1 MRILVL
7 LLLALGFGLS
17 ASCGDGT
24 RTEGDVSQEDGP
36 VVDVVEEEPT
46 DDDPTADPI
55 DEPTDEPVDDPEE
68 EVDPGTLLGEA
79 RITFYWVAY
88 EGDYLCSDPDTQL
101 GTCSGDPI
109 AMVCPDFASAAR
121 LEGTARLVD
130 GRMINI
136 GGCSCAGGFDCFVA
150 LDTTEFP
157 WGMGNRS
164 NPLVPF
170 VSVAVDTD
178 VIANGTVLYSPDI
191 DGVALPEA
199 MGGGTHDGCLRA
211 DDVGGGITGMH
222 IDFFAALRTYY
233 TELDPLIP
241 ENVTLYTDSPRC
253 DI

>member
-1 MRILVL
+1 ML
-7 LLLALGFGLS
+7 LLLALGFGIS

-24 RTEGDVSQEDGP
+24 RTEQDADQEDETAHDVLEDETPGS
-36 VVDVVEEEPT
+36 DAVVEPAE
-46 DDDPTADPI
+46 
-55 DEPTDEPVDDPEE
+55 EPVDDSPSDPGVEL
-68 EVDPGTLLGEA
+68 DPGTLLGEA

-88 EGDYLCSDPDTQL
+88 EGDYLCTSPDTQL
-101 GTCSGDPI
+101 GTCAGDPI

-121 LEGTARLVD
+121 LEGTARLLD

-136 GGCSCAGGFDCFVA
+136 GGCSCAGGFDCFVV
-150 LDTTEFP
+150 LDTETYP

-164 NPLVPF
+164 NPLEPF

-178 VIANGTVLYSPDI
+178 VIASGTVLYSPDV
-191 DGVALPEA
+191 DGIALPEA

-222 IDFFAALRTYY
+222 IDFFAALREYY

>member
-1 MRILVL
+1 MKIIVL
-7 LLLALGFGLS
+7 LLMALGFGLS
-17 ASCGDGT
+17 VACGDGSG
-24 RTEGDVSQEDGP
+24 TEHDTSEEEMP
-36 VVDVVEEEPT
+36 AVDVVEEDSIEHDPAT
-46 DDDPTADPI
+46 DLS
-55 DEPTDEPVDDPEE
+55 EEPVDDPPADPEE
-68 EVDPGTLLGEA
+68 ELDPGTLLGDA

-88 EGDYLCSDPDTQL
+88 EGDYLCTHPDTQL
-101 GTCSGDPI
+101 GTCAGDPI
-109 AMVCPDFASAAR
+109 ATVCPDFASAAR
-121 LEGTARLVD
+121 LEGTARLLD

-136 GGCSCAGGFDCFVA
+136 GGCSCAGGFDCFIV
-150 LDTTEFP
+150 LDTDAYP

-164 NPLVPF
+164 NPLEPF

-178 VIANGTVLYSPDI
+178 VIPNGTVLYSPDI

-222 IDFFAALRTYY
+222 IDFFAGLREYY

-241 ENVTLYTDSPRC
+241 ENVTLYTDSARC